1 MLIPLTEVLALPSF
15 RAAGVRVL
23 AGDPDPVLVRWVHSS
38 EVFEMGT
45 LLAGGE
51 VLLTTGLGL
60 HGRTPERLAAYV
72 EQLADAGLAALAL
85 ELGRTFFEV
94 PPAILEAADRRHL
107 VVLGLTQVVPFER
120 MVEDFHELVVRRRT
134 HAGGGAAWED
144 LAQVVVDGRGL
155 RALLDE
161 VSRAAGC
168 EVELRDRDDQVVERS
183 TIASVAE
190 DARVA
195 EPVRGPSG
203 VVGTVHL
210 LGAPTRQRRRVAGQ
224 AAVAVALELGRA
236 GSLGHRPSPS
246 QSLVSDLCAATPMP
260 GTEVT
265 DRLADLGWPAPDG
278 RGWQPL
284 AVAVEPGTALA
295 DVVPALEHALR
306 GVATPVLAGIAGSR
320 VVAVVRGWSRP
331 GLARAALAE
340 AYAVL
345 GRRLVADAAT
355 DAPSDSAAPV
365 LVVAGPLVGDPAEL
379 GPALGTTRELL
390 ELARRTGRRDGVV
403 LARDLAAPHLLAAV
417 GSAAW
422 AGVAEEQVGPLIAH
436 DSRHRTELLRTLDTY
451 LTHGTSKAAAA
462 AALGIRRQSLYD
474 RLERIE
480 RLLGVEVDDADQQLG
495 LRLGVLAWRLRTGI
509 DPRVGFGG

>member
-1 MLIPLTEVLALPSF
+1 VLIPLSEVLALPSF
-15 RAAGVRVL
+15 RAAGVQVL
-23 AGDPDPVLVRWVHSS
+23 AAAPDLVMVRWVHSS
-38 EVFEMGT
+38 EVFEMGG

-60 HGRTPERLAAYV
+60 HGRTPEHLGAYV
-72 EQLADAGLAALAL
+72 EQLADAGLVALAL

-94 PPAILEAADRRHL
+94 PPAILEAAGRRHL

-134 HAGGGAAWED
+134 HGGGGAAWED

-168 EVELRDRDDQVVERS
+168 EVELRDRDDQLVERS

-190 DARVA
+190 DARIA
-195 EPVRGPSG
+195 EPVRGPAG

-260 GTEVT
+260 ATEVT

-278 RGWQPL
+278 RGWQPV

-295 DVVPALEHALR
+295 DVVPAVEHALR

-331 GLARAALAE
+331 GLCRAALTE

-345 GRRLVADAAT
+345 GRRLAVDASADAAA
-355 DAPSDSAAPV
+355 DAAPV
-365 LVVAGPLVGDPAEL
+365 LLVAGPLVGDPAEL
-379 GPALGTTRELL
+379 GPALGTARELL
-390 ELARRTGRRDGVV
+390 ELARRTGRRDGVL
-403 LARDLAAPHLLAAV
+403 LARDLAAPHLLSAV
-417 GSAAW
+417 GPTVW
-422 AGVAEEQVGPLIAH
+422 AGVAEEQVGALIAH

-451 LTHGTSKAAAA
+451 LTLGTSKAAAA
-462 AALGIRRQSLYD
+462 TALGIRRQSLYD